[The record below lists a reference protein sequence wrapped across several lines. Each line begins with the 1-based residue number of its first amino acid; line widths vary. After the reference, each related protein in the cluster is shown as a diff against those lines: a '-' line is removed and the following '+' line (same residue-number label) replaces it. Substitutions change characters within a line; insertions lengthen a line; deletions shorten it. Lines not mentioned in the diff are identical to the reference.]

1 MNQTKRAEHES
12 LGRYLQQALTAQQRE
27 VIGLI
32 TFNHWSFAVGTVVET
47 VLEAREL
54 GSRVV
59 VGFWADNTPLPD
71 VGWRSSRLFARLAN
85 SATRDQQ
92 AQRAL
97 IKAGVPRSTFVDPPI
112 RRWKPKDL
120 PPISDPTTRANV
132 RQLRYRGSAMGPAI
146 LEMPPDDMPVREDH
160 VWPRRWVAA
169 AMRSYAW
176 AYDQATALITQH
188 NLSTVVVYNGRFTH
202 DRAVAAAA
210 HSLGV
215 RVLYY
220 DTGGYD
226 TNFDLTEATTHDW
239 AHLQGRMLEMYRGWD
254 GTERDRIGS
263 EWFENRR
270 THTDVNNQ
278 RYTGIQEQG
287 RVEQLPDA
295 QKLVVYFSSSDDE
308 LVELDIDW
316 QQYFGSQERALQL
329 LADVCR
335 QEPSTALVVRTHPH
349 MRLKPAEDLADWLA
363 VVDAISPDIHFGPDS
378 PVDSYAL
385 MDRADVVF
393 TYGSTSGVE
402 AGYFNRPVV
411 VMGPSA
417 YDQLG
422 CARLITDVQEIA
434 EAIESPPIPNP
445 SAAIA
450 YGLMMQRRGF
460 NYQHLRQLP
469 EDALELGGEVI
480 AEASTTAQ
488 KASDALRKLRIWWL
502 TRA

>member
-1 MNQTKRAEHES
+1 MNEVKRAEHES
-12 LGRYLQQALTAQQRE
+12 LENYLQQALTPEQRE
-27 VIGLI
+27 GIGLI

-47 VLEAREL
+47 VLAAREL

-71 VGWRSSRLFARLAN
+71 VGWRSSRFFARLVN

-97 IKAGVPRSTFVDPPI
+97 IKSGVPLSTFVDPPI
-112 RRWKPKDL
+112 RRWKSKGL
-120 PPISDPTTRANV
+120 PPIPDPLTRANI
-132 RQLRYRGSAMGPAI
+132 RQLTYHGTAMGPAI
-146 LEMPPDDMPVREDH
+146 LEMPPEDMPVREDH

-176 AYDQATALITQH
+176 AYDQATALIQQH
-188 NLSTVVVYNGRFTH
+188 SLGTVVVYNGRFTH

-210 HSLGV
+210 KALGV

-226 TNFDLTEATTHDW
+226 TDFDLTEATTHDW
-239 AHLQGRMLEMYRGWD
+239 AHLQVRMLQMYRDWD
-254 GTERDRIGS
+254 PTDRDLIGS
-263 EWFENRR
+263 SWFDNRR
-270 THTDVNNQ
+270 AHTDANNR

-287 RVEQLPDA
+287 RVEELPQA
-295 QKLVVYFSSSDDE
+295 RKLVVYFSSSDDE

-316 QQYFGSQERALQL
+316 QRYFGSQERALRQ
-329 LADVCR
+329 LADACR
-335 QEPSTALVVRTHPH
+335 QQPDTALVVRTHPH
-349 MRLKPAEDLADWLA
+349 MRLKPPQDLADWLA
-363 VVDAISPDIHFGPDS
+363 AVEAISPDLHFGPES

-402 AGYFNRPVV
+402 AGYFGRPVA

-422 CARLITDVQEIA
+422 CARRITNAAGIA
-434 EAIESPPIPNP
+434 EAIKSPPEPN
-445 SAAIA
+445 STAAIA

-460 NYQHLRQLP
+460 TYQYQQHAGN
-469 EDALELGGEVI
+469 DALELQGAVI